1 MKGRPASPPV
11 HHPTTWAAARRPEPG
26 DVPALMDFLTDG
38 LRGYQAFAPESW
50 VPPDQNTPDKVERT
64 LTELADPRTYSRL
77 VEIGGRIVGFVHA
90 CRPDPPVDVRLRYL
104 FVAESHWGTGLA
116 QELHDG
122 AVADPAGGTARLF
135 TPADHF
141 RARRFYVR
149 LGWRHHLG
157 STEVSKLG
165 IDLVEYR
172 RPMSGSES

>member
-1 MKGRPASPPV
+1 VRSHAASPFVFRPAAWPS
-11 HHPTTWAAARRPEPG
+11 ARRSDPA
-26 DVPALMDFLTDG
+26 DVPALLDFLSEG
-38 LRGYQAFAPESW
+38 LRSYRAFAPEAW

-77 VEIGGRIVGFVHA
+77 AEAEGHIVGFVHT

-122 AVADPAGGTARLF
+122 AVADLADSTARLF
-135 TPADHF
+135 TPTDHF

-149 LGWRHHLG
+149 QGWRLHD
-157 STEVSKLG
+157 TAPVSKLG

-172 RPMSGSES
+172 RP